1 MTIPDRIELVRI
13 FPVPRE
19 RVWDALTQ
27 PEQLSQWFEPMPYV
41 DLRVGGGIRL
51 GRDHPTGVIE
61 VVEPPHR
68 FAFRWH
74 ASKETGGDSSL
85 PVTQTF
91 STLVEFTLEE
101 VVEGTRLTLVQSG
114 FASLRGEEVE
124 SYLKLNQRGWNG
136 ALTNLEHTLQGEM
149 PARG

>member
-1 MTIPDRIELVRI
+1 V

-19 RVWDALTQ
+19 RVWAALTQ
-27 PEQLSQWFEPMPYV
+27 PEQLSQWFEPMPFV
-41 DLRVGGGIRL
+41 DLRVGGDIRM

-74 ASKETGGDSSL
+74 APQEAGADHSL
-85 PVTQTF
+85 PVTQTPH
-91 STLVEFTLEE
+91 TLVEFTLEE
-101 VVEGTRLTLVQSG
+101 VAEGTRLTLVESG
-114 FASLRGEEVE
+114 FASLPAEVAE
-124 SYLKLNQRGWNG
+124 IYVKRNQVGWSG

-149 PARG
+149 PAGS